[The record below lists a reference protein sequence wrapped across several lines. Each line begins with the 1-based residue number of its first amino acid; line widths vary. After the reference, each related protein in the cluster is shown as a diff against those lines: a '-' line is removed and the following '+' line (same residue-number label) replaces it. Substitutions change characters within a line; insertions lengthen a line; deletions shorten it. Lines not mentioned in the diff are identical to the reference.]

1 MEFESII
8 GYKAIKLELSRIID
22 QLKHP
27 DKYAELGVTEPHGLL
42 LHGVPGVGKSTM
54 AQSIIEASNRKAFVC
69 RKDKSNGDFVNEIVR
84 VFDEAAG
91 AEPSVILLDDLD
103 KFANE
108 DERHCDAEEFVTVQ
122 SCIDK
127 VKDKRVFVVA
137 TANNIRKLP
146 GSLTRPGRFDH
157 ILELRSPEGQDAEDI
172 VAFYLSKKSYV
183 ADMDVKRIAR
193 LLEGRS
199 CAQLE
204 SVVNTWLRVVLE
216 IVGDVE
222 VGDEFVHCGYVFTA
236 LSKNLAIS
244 NNFLGC
250 AKYMDE
256 ELLPYV
262 ANPETECTIGA
273 VISTMI
279 HLGCLQ

>member
-1 MEFESII
+1 MVKTKE
-8 GYKAIKLELSRIID
+8 
-22 QLKHP
+22 
-27 DKYAELGVTEPHGLL
+27 
-42 LHGVPGVGKSTM
+42 
-54 AQSIIEASNRKAFVC
+54 
-69 RKDKSNGDFVNEIVR
+69 
-84 VFDEAAG
+84 
-91 AEPSVILLDDLD
+91 DL
-103 KFANE
+103 NL
-108 DERHCDAEEFVTVQ
+108 
-122 SCIDK
+122 K
-127 VKDKRVFVVA
+127 VK
-137 TANNIRKLP
+137 N
-146 GSLTRPGRFDH
+146 
-157 ILELRSPEGQDAEDI
+157 
-172 VAFYLSKKSYV
+172 
-183 ADMDVKRIAR
+183 AR
-193 LLEGRS
+193 LLTREELAEYEDQLPDIDMGCAWWLADEDDYGDIAYAEGNYS
-199 CAQLE
+199 DEDMYCSNNEA
-204 SVVNTWLRVVLE
+204 NTWLRVDLE

>member
-1 MEFESII
+1 M
-8 GYKAIKLELSRIID
+8 IKLKEELN
-22 QLKHP
+22 L
-27 DKYAELGVTEPHGLL
+27 
-42 LHGVPGVGKSTM
+42 
-54 AQSIIEASNRKAFVC
+54 
-69 RKDKSNGDFVNEIVR
+69 
-84 VFDEAAG
+84 
-91 AEPSVILLDDLD
+91 
-103 KFANE
+103 
-108 DERHCDAEEFVTVQ
+108 
-122 SCIDK
+122 K
-127 VKDKRVFVVA
+127 VK
-137 TANNIRKLP
+137 N
-146 GSLTRPGRFDH
+146 
-157 ILELRSPEGQDAEDI
+157 
-172 VAFYLSKKSYV
+172 
-183 ADMDVKRIAR
+183 AR
-193 LLEGRS
+193 LLTRDELDEYGDQMPDIDMGCAWWLADEDDYGDIAYAEGNYS
-199 CAQLE
+199 DDDMYCSNNEA
-204 SVVNTWLRVVLE
+204 NTWLRVVLE

>member
-1 MEFESII
+1 MVKTKED
-8 GYKAIKLELSRIID
+8 LN
-22 QLKHP
+22 LK
-27 DKYAELGVTEPHGLL
+27 
-42 LHGVPGVGKSTM
+42 
-54 AQSIIEASNRKAFVC
+54 
-69 RKDKSNGDFVNEIVR
+69 
-84 VFDEAAG
+84 
-91 AEPSVILLDDLD
+91 
-103 KFANE
+103 
-108 DERHCDAEEFVTVQ
+108 
-122 SCIDK
+122 
-127 VKDKRVFVVA
+127 
-137 TANNIRKLP
+137 IRN
-146 GSLTRPGRFDH
+146 
-157 ILELRSPEGQDAEDI
+157 
-172 VAFYLSKKSYV
+172 
-183 ADMDVKRIAR
+183 AR
-193 LLEGRS
+193 LLTKVELAEYEEQIPEIDMGCPWWLDDEDDYGDIAYAEGNYS
-199 CAQLE
+199 DEDMYCSNNEA
-204 SVVNTWLRVVLE
+204 NTWLRVVLE

>member
-1 MEFESII
+1 MI
-8 GYKAIKLELSRIID
+8 KAKE
-22 QLKHP
+22 
-27 DKYAELGVTEPHGLL
+27 
-42 LHGVPGVGKSTM
+42 
-54 AQSIIEASNRKAFVC
+54 
-69 RKDKSNGDFVNEIVR
+69 
-84 VFDEAAG
+84 
-91 AEPSVILLDDLD
+91 DL
-103 KFANE
+103 NL
-108 DERHCDAEEFVTVQ
+108 
-122 SCIDK
+122 K
-127 VKDKRVFVVA
+127 VK
-137 TANNIRKLP
+137 N
-146 GSLTRPGRFDH
+146 
-157 ILELRSPEGQDAEDI
+157 
-172 VAFYLSKKSYV
+172 
-183 ADMDVKRIAR
+183 AR
-193 LLEGRS
+193 LLTREELAEYEDQLPDIDMGCAWWLADEDDYGDIAYAEGNYS
-199 CAQLE
+199 DEDMYCSNNEA
-204 SVVNTWLRVVLE
+204 NTWLRVVLE

>member
-1 MEFESII
+1 M
-8 GYKAIKLELSRIID
+8 IKLKEELN
-22 QLKHP
+22 L
-27 DKYAELGVTEPHGLL
+27 
-42 LHGVPGVGKSTM
+42 
-54 AQSIIEASNRKAFVC
+54 
-69 RKDKSNGDFVNEIVR
+69 
-84 VFDEAAG
+84 
-91 AEPSVILLDDLD
+91 
-103 KFANE
+103 
-108 DERHCDAEEFVTVQ
+108 
-122 SCIDK
+122 K
-127 VKDKRVFVVA
+127 VK
-137 TANNIRKLP
+137 N
-146 GSLTRPGRFDH
+146 
-157 ILELRSPEGQDAEDI
+157 
-172 VAFYLSKKSYV
+172 
-183 ADMDVKRIAR
+183 AR
-193 LLEGRS
+193 LLTRDELDEYEDQLPDIDMGCAWWLADEDDYGDIAYAEGNYS
-199 CAQLE
+199 DEDMYCSNNEA
-204 SVVNTWLRVVLE
+204 NTWLRVVLE

>member
-1 MEFESII
+1 M
-8 GYKAIKLELSRIID
+8 IKLKEELN
-22 QLKHP
+22 L
-27 DKYAELGVTEPHGLL
+27 
-42 LHGVPGVGKSTM
+42 
-54 AQSIIEASNRKAFVC
+54 
-69 RKDKSNGDFVNEIVR
+69 
-84 VFDEAAG
+84 
-91 AEPSVILLDDLD
+91 
-103 KFANE
+103 
-108 DERHCDAEEFVTVQ
+108 
-122 SCIDK
+122 K
-127 VKDKRVFVVA
+127 VK
-137 TANNIRKLP
+137 N
-146 GSLTRPGRFDH
+146 
-157 ILELRSPEGQDAEDI
+157 
-172 VAFYLSKKSYV
+172 
-183 ADMDVKRIAR
+183 AR
-193 LLEGRS
+193 LLTREELAEYEDQLPDIDMGCAWWLADEDDYGDIAYAEGNYS
-199 CAQLE
+199 DEDMYCSNNEA
-204 SVVNTWLRVVLE
+204 NTWLRVVLE

>member
-1 MEFESII
+1 M
-8 GYKAIKLELSRIID
+8 IKLKEELN
-22 QLKHP
+22 L
-27 DKYAELGVTEPHGLL
+27 
-42 LHGVPGVGKSTM
+42 
-54 AQSIIEASNRKAFVC
+54 
-69 RKDKSNGDFVNEIVR
+69 
-84 VFDEAAG
+84 
-91 AEPSVILLDDLD
+91 
-103 KFANE
+103 
-108 DERHCDAEEFVTVQ
+108 
-122 SCIDK
+122 K
-127 VKDKRVFVVA
+127 VK
-137 TANNIRKLP
+137 N
-146 GSLTRPGRFDH
+146 
-157 ILELRSPEGQDAEDI
+157 
-172 VAFYLSKKSYV
+172 
-183 ADMDVKRIAR
+183 AR
-193 LLEGRS
+193 LLTREEPAEYEDQLPDIDMGCAWWLADEDDYGDIAYAEGNYS
-199 CAQLE
+199 DEDMYCSNNEA
-204 SVVNTWLRVVLE
+204 NTWLRVVLE

>member
-1 MEFESII
+1 MVKTKE
-8 GYKAIKLELSRIID
+8 
-22 QLKHP
+22 
-27 DKYAELGVTEPHGLL
+27 
-42 LHGVPGVGKSTM
+42 
-54 AQSIIEASNRKAFVC
+54 
-69 RKDKSNGDFVNEIVR
+69 
-84 VFDEAAG
+84 
-91 AEPSVILLDDLD
+91 DL
-103 KFANE
+103 NL
-108 DERHCDAEEFVTVQ
+108 
-122 SCIDK
+122 K
-127 VKDKRVFVVA
+127 VK
-137 TANNIRKLP
+137 N
-146 GSLTRPGRFDH
+146 
-157 ILELRSPEGQDAEDI
+157 
-172 VAFYLSKKSYV
+172 
-183 ADMDVKRIAR
+183 AR
-193 LLEGRS
+193 LLTREELAEYEDQLPDIDMGCAWWLADEDDYGDIAYAEGNYS
-199 CAQLE
+199 DEDMYCSNNEA
-204 SVVNTWLRVVLE
+204 NTWLRVVLE

>member
-1 MEFESII
+1 MI
-8 GYKAIKLELSRIID
+8 KAKE
-22 QLKHP
+22 
-27 DKYAELGVTEPHGLL
+27 
-42 LHGVPGVGKSTM
+42 
-54 AQSIIEASNRKAFVC
+54 
-69 RKDKSNGDFVNEIVR
+69 
-84 VFDEAAG
+84 
-91 AEPSVILLDDLD
+91 DL
-103 KFANE
+103 NL
-108 DERHCDAEEFVTVQ
+108 
-122 SCIDK
+122 K
-127 VKDKRVFVVA
+127 VK
-137 TANNIRKLP
+137 N
-146 GSLTRPGRFDH
+146 
-157 ILELRSPEGQDAEDI
+157 
-172 VAFYLSKKSYV
+172 
-183 ADMDVKRIAR
+183 AR
-193 LLEGRS
+193 LLTREELAEYEDQLPDIDMGCAWWLADEDDYGDIAYAEGNYTDDDMYCS
-199 CAQLE
+199 NNEA
-204 SVVNTWLRVVLE
+204 NTWLRVVLE

>member
-1 MEFESII
+1 MVKTKE
-8 GYKAIKLELSRIID
+8 
-22 QLKHP
+22 
-27 DKYAELGVTEPHGLL
+27 
-42 LHGVPGVGKSTM
+42 
-54 AQSIIEASNRKAFVC
+54 
-69 RKDKSNGDFVNEIVR
+69 
-84 VFDEAAG
+84 
-91 AEPSVILLDDLD
+91 DL
-103 KFANE
+103 NL
-108 DERHCDAEEFVTVQ
+108 
-122 SCIDK
+122 K
-127 VKDKRVFVVA
+127 VK
-137 TANNIRKLP
+137 N
-146 GSLTRPGRFDH
+146 
-157 ILELRSPEGQDAEDI
+157 
-172 VAFYLSKKSYV
+172 
-183 ADMDVKRIAR
+183 AR
-193 LLEGRS
+193 LLTRDELGEYEDQLPDIDMGCAWWLADEDDYGDIAYAEGNYS
-199 CAQLE
+199 DEDMYCSNNEA
-204 SVVNTWLRVVLE
+204 NTWLRVVLE